1 MKRSNKEVVFGFVL
15 LLAMMLLFPP
25 HLTAAGKNID
35 NIEQLIQKIEKTKVI
50 GPDDD
55 AMLDKYF
62 EEHAQNVE
70 KEIAEIKGD
79 KDKLLKMRQ
88 ERKGQDKRVKSI
100 ENKINAIEKK
110 LKSGEIML
118 SKEVLQKMNKQEID
132 EFKNSLTPNG
142 VKKYE
147 KLYPDLFKTGKVSE
161 SRPQSG
167 APLYGQAS
175 CDERMGGFIADLF
188 FTPAYAGVVC
198 SSCAP
203 LRQEC
208 LARCCS
214 SCKWYRP
221 GCCACKSACENAY
234 AACTLTCYVGQTA
247 F

>member
-1 MKRSNKEVVFGFVL
+1 MKRLNKEVVFGFVI
-15 LLAMMLLFPP
+15 LLAMLFLFPP
-25 HLTAAGKNID
+25 YAAAAGKNIE

-62 EEHAQNVE
+62 EEHARNVE
-70 KEIAEIKGD
+70 KEIADSKGD
-79 KDKLLKMRQ
+79 KDNLLKMRK

-100 ENKINAIEKK
+100 DNKIKAIEKK

-118 SKEVLQKMNKQEID
+118 SKETLQKMNKQEID

-142 VKKYE
+142 MKKYE
-147 KLYPDLFKTGKVSE
+147 KLYPDLFKTGKVSQN
-161 SRPQSG
+161 QSPPG
-167 APLYGQAS
+167 VPLYGQAS
-175 CDERMGGFIADLF
+175 CGERVGEFIADLF
-188 FTPAYAGVVC
+188 VTPAYAGVIC

-221 GCCACKSACENAY
+221 GCCACKSTCENAY
-234 AACTLTCYVGQTA
+234 TACTLTCYVGQTA